1 MDREITS
8 RDHPTEKTAFPAE
21 NGQASAGSTIK
32 KKKGEAQSLE
42 GCHLDE
48 RRNSGGYKCGADAKE
63 SNQMYRSERP
73 VGRPYPKKTANQ
85 RAPSPPGPTRNHPG
99 ALQEAIHAKPKQ
111 TAH

>member
-42 GCHLDE
+42 GCHLDK

-63 SNQMYRSERP
+63 SKQMYRFERP
-73 VGRPYPKKTANQ
+73 VGSLYPNKTAKQ
-85 RAPSPPGPTRNHPG
+85 RAHTQQRPATTRPRPLPKDLHAPPN
-99 ALQEAIHAKPKQ
+99 
-111 TAH
+111 